1 MLRESEPP
9 TEKIETRESLQIA
22 IPTTK
27 VSLKNL
33 RQTFYGDKLLA
44 INGKMG
50 MTKANFTSPTFQM
63 VKEDIREF
71 KNKILLHY
79 LAKNPKSTAQEEL
92 LS

>member
-9 TEKIETRESLQIA
+9 TEKIETRES
-22 IPTTK
+22 
-27 VSLKNL
+27 
-33 RQTFYGDKLLA
+33 LA